1 MSDVSCS
8 GDCIGPPH
16 SSVYGLDENQP
27 LNTGQARELATAPLA
42 AAAELDGFRCFEGSM
57 RQLPGLTYRDSSPV
71 LVTITSTQ
79 LPDGT
84 IEGRSIR
91 MSGPHW
97 DDEIDSQTARTIARA
112 LLDAADDLDRLRQH

>member
-1 MSDVSCS
+1 MNTTS
-8 GDCIGPPH
+8 
-16 SSVYGLDENQP
+16 NQLP
-27 LNTGQARELATAPLA
+27 
-42 AAAELDGFRCFEGSM
+42 AAAEATDWVDVGKPDGFRRFEGSM

-71 LVTITSTQ
+71 LLTITSTQ

-91 MSGPHW
+91 MSHW

-112 LLDAADDLDRLRQH
+112 LFDAADDLDRLRQH